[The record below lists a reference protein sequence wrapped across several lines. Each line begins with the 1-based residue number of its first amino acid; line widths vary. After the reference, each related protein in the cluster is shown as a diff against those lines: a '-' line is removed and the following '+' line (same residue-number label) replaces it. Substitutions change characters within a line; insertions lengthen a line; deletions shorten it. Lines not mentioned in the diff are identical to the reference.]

1 MYLQETL
8 MESASE
14 YQNINISIRRY
25 VTSEDQYICLRCS
38 LMNKIC
44 AQHTLILI
52 KILTMSSALRSNQN
66 KLKPT
71 HSDLNQAEHSEVS
84 TVLHSRQIN
93 YQRLYS
99 KTKIFSKWKE
109 RNEHWNGIIGIN
121 VSIPRL
127 FKQISEKRNG

>member
-1 MYLQETL
+1 MNYEIYIRHICYLKLCCVFTETL

-25 VTSEDQYICLRCS
+25 VTSEDQT
-38 LMNKIC
+38 C
-44 AQHTLILI
+44 ATL
-52 KILTMSSALRSNQN
+52 KSDEQNLRSTYSDSDQDPNHVISTQKRQN

-109 RNEHWNGIIGIN
+109 RNEH
-121 VSIPRL
+121 
-127 FKQISEKRNG
+127 